1 MRWPT
6 DTRAAVGHS
15 AQMTPSVD
23 PIAADAAHQDAFFH
37 LETGAVRFWVPV
49 PGGFIGASIGK
60 ATLHYRYAPL
70 RTDDD
75 ALSTYREH
83 RAEIDAAVQRRLAGG
98 AREPVMLRDWDLRT
112 ATSAGVTL
120 PGP

>member
-6 DTRAAVGHS
+6 DARAAVGHS

-112 ATSAGVTL
+112 ASSAGVTL

>member
-1 MRWPT
+1 MP
-6 DTRAAVGHS
+6 GHS
-15 AQMTPSVD
+15 ARMTPSPDSATVA
-23 PIAADAAHQDAFFH
+23 PQDAFFH

-49 PGGFIGASIGK
+49 PGGHIGASIGK

-70 RTDDD
+70 RADDD
-75 ALSTYREH
+75 ALATYLEH
-83 RAEIDAAVQRRLAGG
+83 QAEIDAAVLRRLAGG

-112 ATSAGVTL
+112 ASSLGVTL